1 LEGVDAVD
9 FLAVLAVGEFEI
21 VVELEAEK
29 ESGGHPEEAGKP
41 EIMDGSDPAFAVL
54 HFRDVAGDDAAGD
67 GKIFLAKGGVLDD
80 FGKSF
85 GEGVQKGDGLLR
97 FHGSVVVCDFHVVG
111 VCVFPTENDAPLFVD
126 ADGVESFEVSGEGF
140 EVVACGVCE
149 VLELGGEVDG
159 GKLEF
164 GTGLDFTGELAGELA
179 FENLGSGFI

>member
-1 LEGVDAVD
+1 MDAVD
-9 FLAVLAVGEFEI
+9 FLAVLAVGELEI

-80 FGKSF
+80 FGESF

-149 VLELGGEVDG
+149 VLEFGGEVDG
-159 GKLEF
+159 GKLDF

-179 FENLGSGFI
+179 FENLGSGFT